1 MSYGGRFKKKKT
13 LEKMNSRNWEAR
25 VSEESSVLIL
35 KSIGIQKNNLG
46 RSKKSR
52 ELYNCE

>member
-25 VSEESSVLIL
+25 VPEESSVLIL

-46 RSKKSR
+46 RSKKSW

>member
-1 MSYGGRFKKKKT
+1 MVEDLKKKT

-25 VSEESSVLIL
+25 VPEESSVLIL